1 MPLPRLLGNGFLEL
15 AVSLVEEA
23 VHQSVWQKQ
32 IKILLSFSRW
42 WLFKLSLVF
51 WWEINHICT
60 LLLLSHIHF
69 NSWVLKWNLYSILY
83 IYVVCWV
90 KCTSF
95 LLLLMWSCFCFSA
108 LNPLVYTLQ
117 CAMDDWYVITE
128 AWLLICLRWFCLEV
142 YLICEK
148 HYCPPTLNTF
158 HWHVRNIPQKL
169 FLLLFNL
176 DNRTGDFHRK
186 QNRVNMVKAL
196 FGYTCIHLNPCVLEW
211 IGVEL
216 CLISTTIHSHT
227 RGLRWIRVHP
237 NKP

>member
-1 MPLPRLLGNGFLEL
+1 MKIQLQREGERYY
-15 AVSLVEEA
+15 AKEWRQWKVE
-23 VHQSVWQKQ
+23 
-32 IKILLSFSRW
+32 
-42 WLFKLSLVF
+42 
-51 WWEINHICT
+51 
-60 LLLLSHIHF
+60 LLLSHIHF

-128 AWLLICLRWFCLEV
+128 AWLLICLRWFWLEV

-176 DNRTGDFHRK
+176 DNRTCDFHRK
-186 QNRVNMVKAL
+186 HNRVNMVKAL
-196 FGYTCIHLNPCVLEW
+196 FGYTC
-211 IGVEL
+211 
-216 CLISTTIHSHT
+216 LISTTIHYMVKV
-227 RGLRWIRVHP
+227 WIW
-237 NKP
+237 